1 VSSSSSS
8 SLAESTL
15 SMSKSTPPWE
25 PSLLTADE
33 MIQRLR
39 FPDATRQIG
48 LRFCIVNGDTGD
60 VDTDPEFRSRIEN
73 LLKNGAQSNSERW
86 VYHTVS
92 GPWPWETVDAQWDP
106 FPLSS
111 TLERP
116 IFLQSYEEVDALMED
131 ISSTVL
137 AWIIRIDHNTDKD
150 PWFAGRDER
159 DLTWQFVIDKM
170 DSVLSRMFPFKRRFL
185 LRNSAVIFSS
195 TSCPQPI
202 HYVKQETGDPQSR
215 TASVTISEN
224 IETVKR
230 KFGSHVKQK
239 ELWNTLFR
247 KTTDEIY
254 GFVLPTID
262 LSANEIDALRK
273 IEMPGIA
280 FRLGLA
286 GLVRGCIERTWLDF
300 HQNLAKQFLQSRY
313 LVVQP
318 SSANSTIADRSLIRS
333 SSLIPAKGIVVLHES
348 EYARRLM
355 TQTNYFVEVPNQCVS
370 FGARAG
376 IIVCRT
382 LSFERNKKKDSPVW
396 DPTNI
401 QLRQVNPHTN
411 LSWQLSTRICNF
423 STVLHSTDT
432 AEILDVQ
439 ICVDVPQHLPDGAF
453 TVWLRLDATS
463 TPSKTSPLE
472 DILPLTGPFPF
483 VVDVHGPLVAPQMP
497 VFLSP
502 YRAQRTEYELLHP
515 SDRVPP
521 PRVKIERKLGLQA
534 VHQNFQLRLDRWQQ
548 YENSYLLKQV
558 QNRRNEQKQ
567 KSTDR
572 GPGYLCRIQCGA
584 RNIVSDDFGL
594 FASHFNIM
602 RPVTSEDYPVDM
614 KQTVRTCS
622 LFPCPFSS
630 DWHPSMDFWA
640 WIYTT
645 TNKEMSEE
653 DYIALHRELR
663 DDNVWGPTAT
673 AMNEQIRIV
682 FIEYDETAQ
691 PTTED
696 VKKTEDPKIVH
707 ERRQKWQRRLQ
718 SEFGVYELLTVVRIS
733 KKMKAIAGKPA
744 IETTS
749 QDSQMREMSRWFTDS
764 NMTNQRAKMRF
775 LEVLRQWMRRI
786 DTPTRT

>member
-1 VSSSSSS
+1 
-8 SLAESTL
+8 
-15 SMSKSTPPWE
+15 
-25 PSLLTADE
+25 
-33 MIQRLR
+33 
-39 FPDATRQIG
+39 
-48 LRFCIVNGDTGD
+48 VNGDTGD

-73 LLKNGAQSNSERW
+73 LLKNGARSNSERW
-86 VYHTVS
+86 VYDTVS
-92 GPWPWETVDAQWDP
+92 GPWPWETIDAQWDP
-106 FPLSS
+106 SPLSS

-159 DLTWQFVIDKM
+159 DLTWQFVIGKM

-247 KTTDEIY
+247 KTTDEIS

-300 HQNLAKQFLQSRY
+300 HQNLAKQFLQTRY

-333 SSLIPAKGIVVLHES
+333 SSLIPAKGIVVWDETS
-348 EYARRLM
+348 EYRRLLVLVAN
-355 TQTNYFVEVPNQCVS
+355 NYFVEVPDQCVS

-376 IIVCRT
+376 IVVCRT
-382 LSFERNKKKDSPVW
+382 LRFQRLRVKDSPVL
-396 DPTNI
+396 DPTTI
-401 QLRQVNPHTN
+401 QLVQVNPHTN

-423 STVLHSTDT
+423 TTVLNPTNT
-432 AEILDVQ
+432 IEVLDVQ
-439 ICVDVPQHLPDGAF
+439 ICVDVPHHLPDGAF
-453 TVWLRLDATS
+453 AVWFRLVAV
-463 TPSKTSPLE
+463 SPLGQE
-472 DILPLTGPFPF
+472 MFVPLTGHFPF
-483 VVDVHGPLVAPQMP
+483 VVDIHGPSVAPQMS
-497 VFLSP
+497 VLLSP
-502 YRAQRTEYELLHP
+502 YRAQRTDYELSNIGAVEL
-515 SDRVPP
+515 P
-521 PRVKIERKLGLQA
+521 PRIKIERKLGLQA
-534 VHQNFQLRLDRWQQ
+534 VHQNFQVRLDRWRQ
-548 YENSYLLKQV
+548 YENSYLLEQV
-558 QNRRNEQKQ
+558 RKRRTEQKQ
-567 KSTDR
+567 KLTARD
-572 GPGYLCRIQCGA
+572 PGYLCWVQFGS
-584 RNIVSDDFGL
+584 RNLLSDDMSSVS
-594 FASHFNIM
+594 SHFGNIM

-630 DWHPSMDFWA
+630 DWHPSMDFWT
-640 WIYTT
+640 WIYKT

-682 FIEYDETAQ
+682 FIEYDETDQ

-718 SEFGVYELLTVVRIS
+718 SEFGVHELLSVVRQS
-733 KKMKAIAGKPA
+733 RKMKANAGRPP
-744 IETTS
+744 IEATS
-749 QDSQMREMSRWFTDS
+749 QDSQMQEMKRWFTDS